1 MHLSNRQ
8 AYERQEVQSGTDIG
22 ERKHDALGYSGGRN
36 TRWCVYIA
44 KHCSEIYIEAL
55 AVLSSFPTDTNTTN
69 TAENKPKKHKDWDGI
84 TSEILSK
91 DKTKTTTED
100 PNAGGDIATNEFFQ
114 QLYTNADDDT
124 RRAIIKSY
132 QESNGTVLSTNW
144 SEVGKG
150 KVETKPPTGQEAK
163 KW

>member
-1 MHLSNRQ
+1 MLLSNRQ
-8 AYERQEVQSGTDIG
+8 AYERQEVQSRADIG

-36 TRWCVYIA
+36 TRWWVYIA
-44 KHCSEIYIEAL
+44 KHCSRIHIETL
-55 AVLSSFPTDTNTTN
+55 AVLSSFPTDTNTTG